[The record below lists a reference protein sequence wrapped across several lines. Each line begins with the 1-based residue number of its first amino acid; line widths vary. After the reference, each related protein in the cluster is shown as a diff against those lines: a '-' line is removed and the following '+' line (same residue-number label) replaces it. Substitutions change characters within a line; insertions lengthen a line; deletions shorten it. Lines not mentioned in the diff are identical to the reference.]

1 MDNPRS
7 ACPEIIYA
15 FDQNGDPTVK
25 LELVSA
31 SSNWDCKITFGG
43 VKCHYSIENENW
55 TPGFFEYTQLIKVY
69 DEEAPAIEAP
79 DSTFCAYGTPSED
92 PATCYGP
99 VKLPFTA
106 MDNCPSNI
114 AEVKKVELL
123 VNRNPSTVLTAAS
136 GLFEVVR
143 GEGNNWTIE
152 GNLPVGKHQFVVSIM
167 DGCGNIAGEEIDFEV
182 IDCKAPAPVC
192 KGLTAELMPVDTTG
206 DGQADT
212 GMNTVWATDF
222 IASEV
227 SDCSGEVTYSVNWP
241 GEAPAPDK
249 QNLIVD
255 CSRPVGEVLA
265 VEVYAWDEAG
275 NRDMCETFII
285 LEDNLN
291 TCEGGSGGSTA
302 SIAGRVFTE
311 AEIMVAGVDVQ
322 LSGALSE
329 AYQTGDDGQFTFTSL
344 VEGNDYTL
352 RPRLDEQPLNGVS
365 TFDLVLISKH
375 ILSVQQLDSPYKL
388 IAADV
393 NRSGKIT
400 TLDIIQLR
408 RLILS
413 IDTEFS
419 NNTSWR
425 FIPADHQFANPND
438 PWAEGFP
445 EVRNYSDLVGQL
457 QSQNFI
463 ALKIGDVNGNA
474 VANALMAE
482 DRDVAGTFE
491 INVDDQQMIAG
502 NEYKVSFT
510 AADLANVAG
519 YQFTLNY
526 DRAAAELM
534 NIEYGVA
541 SKEHFGI
548 FPNEGVITTS
558 WNGEAS
564 DEVLFTLVFRA
575 NTDAEV
581 SEVLSVGSRYT
592 TSEAYTEA
600 GELMDVALNFGA
612 TQVTAAEFKLHQ
624 NQPNPFNGITTI
636 RYELPEAA
644 QATITVKDVSG
655 RVLRVIEQDGV
666 KGANQ
671 VDVKAAGL
679 PAGVLFYTVETAEHT
694 ATKKMIIME

>member
-1 MDNPRS
+1 
-7 ACPEIIYA
+7 
-15 FDQNGDPTVK
+15 
-25 LELVSA
+25 
-31 SSNWDCKITFGG
+31 
-43 VKCHYSIENENW
+43 
-55 TPGFFEYTQLIKVY
+55 
-69 DEEAPAIEAP
+69 
-79 DSTFCAYGTPSED
+79 
-92 PATCYGP
+92 
-99 VKLPFTA
+99 
-106 MDNCPSNI
+106 
-114 AEVKKVELL
+114 
-123 VNRNPSTVLTAAS
+123 
-136 GLFEVVR
+136 
-143 GEGNNWTIE
+143 
-152 GNLPVGKHQFVVSIM
+152 
-167 DGCGNIAGEEIDFEV
+167 
-182 IDCKAPAPVC
+182 
-192 KGLTAELMPVDTTG
+192 
-206 DGQADT
+206 
-212 GMNTVWATDF
+212 
-222 IASEV
+222 
-227 SDCSGEVTYSVNWP
+227 
-241 GEAPAPDK
+241 
-249 QNLIVD
+249 
-255 CSRPVGEVLA
+255 
-265 VEVYAWDEAG
+265 
-275 NRDMCETFII
+275 
-285 LEDNLN
+285 
-291 TCEGGSGGSTA
+291 
-302 SIAGRVFTE
+302 
-311 AEIMVAGVDVQ
+311 MVAGVDVQ

>member
-1 MDNPRS
+1 M
-7 ACPEIIYA
+7 CV
-15 FDQNGDPTVK
+15 T
-25 LELVSA
+25 
-31 SSNWDCKITFGG
+31 
-43 VKCHYSIENENW
+43 
-55 TPGFFEYTQLIKVY
+55 
-69 DEEAPAIEAP
+69 
-79 DSTFCAYGTPSED
+79 TPSAWIAWKLRALDDLEAEGRSEPIAADLTEAARDVVFTCED
-92 PATCYGP
+92 EGAAVP
-99 VKLPFTA
+99 VLV
-106 MDNCPSNI
+106 I
-114 AEVKKVELL
+114 AE
-123 VNRNPSTVLTAAS
+123 
-136 GLFEVVR
+136 
-143 GEGNNWTIE
+143 
-152 GNLPVGKHQFVVSIM
+152 
-167 DGCGNIAGEEIDFEV
+167 DG
-182 IDCKAPAPVC
+182 
-192 KGLTAELMPVDTTG
+192 
-206 DGQADT
+206 
-212 GMNTVWATDF
+212 
-222 IASEV
+222 
-227 SDCSGEVTYSVNWP
+227 
-241 GEAPAPDK
+241 
-249 QNLIVD
+249 
-255 CSRPVGEVLA
+255 
-265 VEVYAWDEAG
+265 AG
-275 NRDMCETFII
+275 NFDFCTVMATVQAGV
-285 LEDNLN
+285 
-291 TCEGGSGGSTA
+291 TPSPCEGGGGGSG
-302 SIAGRVFTE
+302 SIAGLITTE
-311 AEIMVAGVDVQ
+311 QVNAVADVEVQ
-322 LSGALSE
+322 LSGQMNNT
-329 AYQTGDDGQFTFTSL
+329 YMTGDDGNFTFGAL
-344 VEGNDYTL
+344 IEGNDYTV
-352 RPRLDEQPLNGVS
+352 RPNLDEKHLNGVS

-375 ILSVQQLDSPYKL
+375 ILQVQPLDSPYKM

-393 NRSGKIT
+393 NNSKKIT

-425 FIPADHQFANPND
+425 FIPGDHQFANPND
-438 PWAEGFP
+438 PWSTSYP
-445 EVRNYSDLVGQL
+445 EIR
-457 QSQNFI
+457 
-463 ALKIGDVNGNA
+463 
-474 VANALMAE
+474 
-482 DRDVAGTFE
+482 TFE

-564 DEVLFTLVFRA
+564 DDEVLFTLVFRA

-612 TQVTAAEFKLHQ
+612 TQVTAADFKLHQ